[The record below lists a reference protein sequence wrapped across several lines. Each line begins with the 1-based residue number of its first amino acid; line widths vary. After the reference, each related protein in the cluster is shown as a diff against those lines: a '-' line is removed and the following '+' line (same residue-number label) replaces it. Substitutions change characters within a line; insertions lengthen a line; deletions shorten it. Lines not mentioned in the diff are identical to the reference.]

1 VLDASQ
7 STYHADGKN
16 SSAGVEVGVGY
27 AVGAQTGVYAYVAAN
42 VGAGHSNSDG
52 TTNNN
57 TNLKADT
64 INLRSKGDTTLKG
77 AVATANTVNVDV
89 GGKLAIESVQDTS
102 RQESS
107 QTNIGGR
114 VQVSLGTAWDASG
127 SLSQSK
133 GSGSSTAVVQQSGLF
148 AGDGGY
154 HVKADTVELK
164 GGAIASTS
172 AENSALVTNKLT
184 ATNLDNKMNYTAS
197 SVSLAGGIGGASGK
211 GDTNPDGSAK
221 AADQQ
226 QLFGDRKS
234 GNVTPGLPT
243 VEKGGNSSTTY
254 ATLTDGKIT
263 IGGVTTSSVKDLA
276 INTDAGKA
284 STALDKLPELQAVL
298 KTQQAMSAAS
308 GTVVATSKQVA
319 GDIVAN
325 AVKTQGAAQQV
336 LNDPNSTA
344 EQKATATTALAGAR
358 QTAAD
363 WSKGGIYSRALDA
376 GTTILVG
383 SVAGQ
388 AGTQI
393 VANAVA
399 PTVAK
404 TVGDIGTSLANEAHA
419 KEVAYKALAE
429 QATRNNDPAAAAD
442 YTAKADAAAATA
454 ANWGDNGVYRVGLH
468 SATQGLLG
476 ELADG
481 RAGALQSAAGVVG
494 GNLGQ
499 QLGEKL
505 GNAEADKLG
514 LQPGAARDAF
524 VNAYQQTGAVVGG
537 LVAGATAAG
546 ASGTNGDAL
555 LAAARG
561 GSVAS
566 TVDLNNRQLHKI
578 DYANAKRL
586 AALSNG
592 KYTEKQI
599 LDAMRL
605 SGVSDGTNL
614 LVEPGHAEV
623 YATLPTGLVLNVTS
637 NEGWKPITSIADM
650 NLAPVNPTSDGQL
663 VLKEVLPAAPS
674 SGLVSFIQNNSG
686 GTSSPYVFAAPAPKS
701 DYSGPRFPPAPPGT
715 TRVTVDVGGSLYFPL
730 RADCAQGCSDAVA
743 HAIDDPGTRA
753 YEKALVDQMKRDGV
767 MFGLSLINPFQRGFG
782 LVAGAGRSVAVG
794 EVTGLAREAGAA
806 GVVRAGATGE
816 ASVLGLFN
824 KVGTVTSADIDAAL
838 QTATKGKG
846 AITLDVGGGV
856 SSPGTRASLPTVTKV
871 DRVTLNASVDD
882 SLQYVHYQNEN
893 GWVWPENLGFK
904 GPKIETTLSVGT
916 KLDRIGD
923 PTGSFL
929 SPAGTAFEK
938 RALAPGTGASQVY
951 YYEVVKPFPVVQ
963 GEIAPAFG
971 QIGDGI
977 QILPNF
983 EERVDVQWLLD
994 NGYLKGVKK

>member
-546 ASGTNGDAL
+546 ASGANGDAL

-566 TVDLNNRQLHKI
+566 TVDLNNRQLHELEKARIHSLAKNDSKLETRLLIASCALIKCSAEFALGSQEYVEMKALEDLGSSDTFKAERNLLSQNSSILGMRLMFEHDSVDQGI
-578 DYANAKRL
+578 DDLKRWNSTKGITTRFVGAGQVVGGFL
-586 AALSNG
+586 VGTASSSLVVAGGAACPETLGAGCVVAGVGYLGVGWSADQMVSGTTTVLTGRPTATLGGKLVSNIMGVSPATGELINSFVGLSPWAVDAALINGVVKIPVYVAKDGAALQAANTLTPYGTTVSEEISSMGQLARNNGGRIPGPGERSLGQSEYRSLMSQNRNNGVVLQADLDATIANQDFVYRATSSRAVDIYRSNG
-592 KYTEKQI
+592 FVGG
-599 LDAMRL
+599 R
-605 SGVSDGTNL
+605 
-614 LVEPGHAEV
+614 
-623 YATLPTGLVLNVTS
+623 
-637 NEGWKPITSIADM
+637 
-650 NLAPVNPTSDGQL
+650 
-663 VLKEVLPAAPS
+663 
-674 SGLVSFIQNNSG
+674 SG
-686 GTSSPYVFAAPAPKS
+686 GTYMSTDFVGLDSQVIMDRGQVFQHWGEPDVLLRTPTS
-701 DYSGPRFPPAPPGT
+701 ELSISVVPR
-715 TRVTVDVGGSLYFPL
+715 PL
-730 RADCAQGCSDAVA
+730 
-743 HAIDDPGTRA
+743 
-753 YEKALVDQMKRDGV
+753 
-767 MFGLSLINPFQRGFG
+767 
-782 LVAGAGRSVAVG
+782 
-794 EVTGLAREAGAA
+794 
-806 GVVRAGATGE
+806 
-816 ASVLGLFN
+816 
-824 KVGTVTSADIDAAL
+824 
-838 QTATKGKG
+838 
-846 AITLDVGGGV
+846 GGG
-856 SSPGTRASLPTVTKV
+856 
-871 DRVTLNASVDD
+871 
-882 SLQYVHYQNEN
+882 
-893 GWVWPENLGFK
+893 
-904 GPKIETTLSVGT
+904 LSVGWEPRT
-916 KLDRIGD
+916 Q
-923 PTGSFL
+923 FY
-929 SPAGTAFEK
+929 PAA
-938 RALAPGTGASQVY
+938 
-951 YYEVVKPFPVVQ
+951 
-963 GEIAPAFG
+963 
-971 QIGDGI
+971 GDGDMNQFLGATKSWSDSWI
-977 QILPNF
+977 IP
-983 EERVDVQWLLD
+983 
-994 NGYLKGVKK
+994 LKKKGP